1 MNYRLASAV
10 AAVLAASPTQGV
22 LAQTTEPSSS
32 GRLEEIIVTAQ
43 RREESLQD
51 VPLAIQAL
59 TGETLSQLNIT
70 TVEEFVRFVP
80 SVTTATLGPGQ
91 SNIYMRGLSV
101 GTLGTQGS
109 GTNGPWP
116 NVAVYLDEQST
127 QVPGRNLDVYAAD
140 FERIEVLTGPQGTL
154 FGAGAQAG
162 VLRYITNK
170 PRLDEFASSVKA
182 GVATTAHGDESYNA
196 EGMLNVPL
204 IDDKLALRL
213 VAYHDKRGGYIDNVE
228 STFTRRGTDL
238 GFARR
243 TSGNVPLDSV
253 VIDNSDIAGSD
264 INEVEYNGA
273 RASLKWQIVDDWDA
287 LLAVAYQK
295 IEGEG
300 VFYQHPNG
308 SESGCS
314 YDPASGTLPQSCPE
328 STQRLKPLEATVFTP
343 ASTEDEFVNTALTVN
358 GKVGPLDLVY
368 AGAYLTREAQS
379 ISDYTNYARGV
390 WGSYYQ
396 CTGYSGGSV
405 DKCYTPASFWDDRSD
420 STNMSHELRL
430 SSPGDWRMRFVGGLF
445 YEDRSVEARTDW
457 HYKSVPECPDSGVS
471 TGSCFLY
478 LDPRAAPKF
487 ESAVPDMG
495 NPNRRAS
502 DIGFF
507 NDFER
512 EYTQFAAFASV
523 DFDILENLTLT
534 LGTRY
539 FDIENS
545 MVGAN
550 MGSFFCKVYGSGAS
564 GPCNGTTS
572 GYGEGDPPETG
583 DSPYGTNVTKQSD
596 NDNQADGFRSRVNLT
611 WRITDD
617 NLVYATWSEGY
628 RPGGFNRGSA
638 CGVADP
644 ATGINQWC
652 FPFSYQS
659 DDLTNI
665 ELGWKTSFW
674 DGRAQFN
681 TAIYEVTWKDA
692 QTGLFAP
699 HLGFPNL
706 QSFLTGPE
714 YKVQGLEF
722 NLTVQP
728 MDGLLIS
735 AAGSYNKAELE
746 KSPPVLSNVPE
757 SPTFGQPITESCV
770 AFDAD
775 DVCTDVVS
783 VENIF
788 GVPGTEMAN
797 APEIQFNIRA
807 RYEWAWG
814 EYNPYVGAAIQFQD
828 ESLSSATAVNRYL
841 QPSWTTMDASVG
853 VSRDAWNAELYV
865 TNLTDEDKSVYT
877 SATQFIIAEVP
888 MRPQTIGLRF
898 GYSFGG
904 N

>member
-10 AAVLAASPTQGV
+10 AAVLAAAPTNAV
-22 LAQTTEPSSS
+22 YAQAASS
-32 GRLEEIIVTAQ
+32 GGLEEVVVTAQ
-43 RREESLQD
+43 RRTENLQD
-51 VPLAIQAL
+51 VPLSITAM
-59 TGETLSQLNIT
+59 TGETLSQLNVT
-70 TVEEFVRFVP
+70 TVEEFIKFLP

-170 PRLDEFASSVKA
+170 PQLNTFATDVKV
-182 GVATTAHGDESYNA
+182 GVATTAHGDESYNV
-196 EGMLNVPL
+196 EGVLNIPL
-204 IDDKLALRL
+204 ITDKLALRL
-213 VAYHDKRGGYIDNVE
+213 VAYHDKRGGYIDNVY
-228 STFTRRGTDL
+228 STFTRSSADL
-238 GFARR
+238 GFAQR
-243 TSGNVPLDSV
+243 TGGVVPEDSV
-253 VIDNSDIAGSD
+253 VINNGNIAREN

-273 RASLKWQIVDDWDA
+273 RASLKLQIADDWDA
-287 LLAVAYQK
+287 ILAVAYQT
-295 IEGEG
+295 IDGEG
-300 VFYQHPNG
+300 VFYQHRNG
-308 SESGCS
+308 SESGCGVNI
-314 YDPASGTLPQSCPE
+314 DCPNSQQPLDDLE
-328 STQRLKPLEATVFTP
+328 VTIFNEGYTQ
-343 ASTEDEFVNTALTVN
+343 DEFINTALTIN
-358 GKVGPLDLVY
+358 GRVGPLDLVY

-379 ISDYTNYARGV
+379 ISDYTNYARGR
-390 WGSYYQ
+390 WGTYYQ
-396 CTGYSGGSV
+396 CTGFSGTSV
-405 DKCYTPASFWDDRSD
+405 DKCYTPSSFWDDRND
-420 STNMSHELRL
+420 SENMSHEIRL
-430 SSPGDWRMRFVGGLF
+430 SSPADWRMRFVGGLF
-445 YEDRSVEARTDW
+445 YEDRTIEATTDW

-487 ESAVPDMG
+487 QSAVPDMN

-507 NDFER
+507 NDFTR
-512 EYTQFAAFASV
+512 EYTQMAAFASV

-550 MGSFFCKVYGSGAS
+550 MGSFYCKVYGTGET
-564 GPCNGTTS
+564 GPCTGDLY
-572 GYGEGDPPETG
+572 GYGDVTAPF
-583 DSPYGTNVTKQSD
+583 GTNVSEQED
-596 NDNQADGFRSRVNLT
+596 NDNQSDGFRSRANLT
-611 WRITDD
+611 WRITGDA
-617 NLVYATWSEGY
+617 LVYATWSEGY

-644 ATGINQWC
+644 LSGENQWC
-652 FPFSYQS
+652 FPTSYES
-659 DDLTNI
+659 DDLTNY
-665 ELGWKTSFW
+665 ELGWKTTFW
-674 DGRAQFN
+674 GGRAQFN
-681 TAIYEVTWKDA
+681 GAIYEIKWEDA

-699 HLGFPNL
+699 QLGFPNL

-714 YKVQGLEF
+714 YQVQGIEF
-722 NLTVQP
+722 SVVVAP
-728 MDGLLIS
+728 MDGLVIN

-746 KSPPVLSNVPE
+746 SSPQLLSNNPD
-757 SPTFGQPITESCV
+757 SPTFGQPITDSCL
-770 AFDAD
+770 AFDD
-775 DVCTDVVS
+775 NDVCTQVVS

-788 GVPGTEMAN
+788 GTPGTEMAN
-797 APEIQFNIRA
+797 APELQFNIRA
-807 RYEWAWG
+807 RYEWDWN
-814 EYNPYVGAAIQFQD
+814 EYSPYVGAAIQYQD
-828 ESLSSATAVNRYL
+828 ESFSSATAVNRYV

-853 VSRDAWNAELYV
+853 VGKDEWNAELFV
-865 TNLTDEDKSVYT
+865 TNLTDENKSVYT
-877 SATQFIIAEVP
+877 TASQFILVEVP
-888 MRPQTIGLRF
+888 MRPRTIGLRV

>member
-10 AAVLAASPTQGV
+10 AAVLAASPTSVV
-22 LAQTTEPSSS
+22 LAQTTSS
-32 GRLEEIIVTAQ
+32 GLEEVVVTAQ
-43 RREESLQD
+43 RRAENLQD
-51 VPLAIQAL
+51 VPVAIQAL
-59 TGETLSQLNIT
+59 TGETLSQLNVT
-70 TVEEFVRFVP
+70 TVEEFVKYLP

-170 PRLDEFASSVKA
+170 PQLDKMDISAKGGFAA
-182 GVATTAHGDESYNA
+182 TAHGSESYNI
-196 EGMLNVPL
+196 EGMLNMPL
-204 IDDKLALRL
+204 IDEKLALRV
-213 VAYHDKRGGYIDNVE
+213 VAYSDHRGGYIDNVF

-243 TSGNVPLDSV
+243 TGGVVPVDSV
-253 VIDNSDIAGSD
+253 VIDNGDIAGKD
-264 INEVEYNGA
+264 INEVDYTGA
-273 RASLKWQIVDDWDA
+273 RASLKWQITDDWDA

-295 IEGEG
+295 IDGEG

-308 SESGCS
+308 SESGCGIT
-314 YDPASGTLPQSCPE
+314 AKCPD
-328 STQRLKPLEATVFTP
+328 STQKLRPLQVTVFND
-343 ASTEDEFVNTALTVN
+343 AFTEDEFVNTALTIN

-396 CTGYSGGSV
+396 CTGFSGGSV
-405 DKCYTPASFWDDRSD
+405 DKCYTPSSFWDDRND
-420 STNMSHELRL
+420 STNLSQEIRL
-430 SSPGDWRMRFVGGLF
+430 SSPADWRMRFVGGLF
-445 YEDRSVEARTDW
+445 YEDRTVEATTDW

-487 ESAVPDMG
+487 QSAARDMN

-507 NDFER
+507 NDFTR
-512 EYTQFAAFASV
+512 DYTQFAAYLSV

-545 MVGAN
+545 MAGAN
-550 MGSFFCKVYGSGAS
+550 MGSFYCKVYGSGES
-564 GPCNGTTS
+564 GPCTGALY
-572 GYGEGDPPETG
+572 GYGDVIA
-583 DSPYGTNVTKQSD
+583 PYGTNVSEQED
-596 NDNQADGFRSRVNLT
+596 NNNQADGFRSRANLT
-611 WRITDD
+611 WRATDD
-617 NLVYATWSEGY
+617 VLLYATWSEGY

-638 CGVADP
+638 CGVRDP
-644 ATGINQWC
+644 NNPNNATNQQWC
-652 FPFSYQS
+652 FPTSYES
-659 DDLTNI
+659 DDLTNY

-674 DGRAQFN
+674 GGRAQFN
-681 TAIYEVTWKDA
+681 GAIYQVQWETA

-699 HLGFPNL
+699 QLGFPNL
-706 QSFLTGPE
+706 QSFLTGPDYE
-714 YKVQGLEF
+714 VNGVELNF
-722 NLTVQP
+722 TVAP
-728 MDGLLIS
+728 TDGLVVT
-735 AAGSYNKAELE
+735 AAASYNKAELDS
-746 KSPPVLSNVPE
+746 SPVFLSNNPN

-770 AFDAD
+770 GGYTAG
-775 DVCTDVVS
+775 VCNAVVPVTD
-783 VENIF
+783 IF
-788 GVPGTEMAN
+788 GQPGDEMAN
-797 APEIQFNIRA
+797 APELQFNIRA
-807 RYEWAWG
+807 RYEW
-814 EYNPYVGAAIQFQD
+814 EYEDYNPYFGVALQYQD
-828 ESLSSATAVNRYL
+828 ESYSSAIEVNRYV
-841 QPSWTTMDASVG
+841 QPAWTTMDASIG
-853 VSRDAWNAELYV
+853 INKAEWGAELYV
-865 TNLTDEDKSVYT
+865 TNLTDENKSLYT
-877 SATQFIIAEVP
+877 TASQFILVEVP
-888 MRPQTIGLRF
+888 MRPRTIGLRLA
-898 GYSFGG
+898 YNFGG
-904 N
+904 E

>member
-10 AAVLAASPTQGV
+10 AAVLAACPAQAVRAQETQ
-22 LAQTTEPSSS
+22 TSS
-32 GRLEEIIVTAQ
+32 GKLEEVVVTAQ
-43 RREESLQD
+43 RRSENLQD

-59 TGETLSQLNIT
+59 TGETLTQLNIT
-70 TVEEFVRFVP
+70 TVEEFVKFLP

-116 NVAVYLDEQST
+116 NVAVYLDDQST

-170 PRLDEFASSVKA
+170 PRFNEFASNVKA
-182 GVATTAHGDESYNA
+182 GGATTAHGDESYNV
-196 EGMLNVPL
+196 EGMLNMPL

-213 VAYHDKRGGYIDNVE
+213 VAYHDERGGYIDNVF

-238 GFARR
+238 GFANR
-243 TSGNVPLDSV
+243 TGGVVPVDSV
-253 VIDNSDIAGSD
+253 VIDNGDIAGKD

-287 LLAVAYQK
+287 ILAVAYQK

-308 SESGCS
+308 AESGC
-314 YDPASGTLPQSCPE
+314 GITLNCPQ
-328 STQRLKPLEATVFTP
+328 STQRLKPLEVTVFTP
-343 ASTEDEFVNTALTVN
+343 GFTEDEFVNTALTVN

-390 WGSYYQ
+390 WGTYYQ
-396 CTGYSGGSV
+396 CTGFSGGSV
-405 DKCYTPASFWDDRSD
+405 DKCYTPASFWDDKND

-430 SSPGDWRMRFVGGLF
+430 SSPTDWRMRFVGGLF
-445 YEDRSVEARTDW
+445 YEDRKVEANTDW
-457 HYKSVPECPDSGVS
+457 HYKSVPECPDSGAS
-471 TGSCFLY
+471 SGSCFLY
-478 LDPRAAPKF
+478 LDPNGAPKF
-487 ESAVPDMG
+487 QSAVPDMN
-495 NPNRRAS
+495 NPHRRAP

-507 NDFER
+507 NDFTR
-512 EYTQFAAFASV
+512 DYTQFAAFASV

-539 FDIENS
+539 FDIDNS

-550 MGSFFCKVYGSGAS
+550 MGSFYCKVYGTGES
-564 GPCNGTTS
+564 GPCTGDLY
-572 GYGEGDPPETG
+572 GYGDVLA
-583 DSPYGTNVTKQSD
+583 PYGTNVSEQAD
-596 NDNQADGFRSRVNLT
+596 NDNQADGFRSRANLT
-611 WRITDD
+611 WRITADA
-617 NLVYATWSEGY
+617 LVYATWSEGY

-638 CGVADP
+638 CGVKDP
-644 ATGINQWC
+644 VTNTNQWC
-652 FPFSYQS
+652 FPTSYES

-665 ELGWKTSFW
+665 EAGWKTMFW
-674 DGRAQFN
+674 GGRAQFN
-681 TAIYEVTWKDA
+681 GAIYEVTWKDA

-699 HLGFPNL
+699 QLGFPNL

-714 YKVQGLEF
+714 YKVQGVEF
-722 NLTVQP
+722 NVAIQA
-728 MDGLLIS
+728 MEGLLIS

-746 KSPPVLSNVPE
+746 NSPPVLSNNPD
-757 SPTFGQPITESCV
+757 SPTFGQPITESCLS
-770 AFDAD
+770 FDAGA
-775 DVCTDVVS
+775 CTNVVS

-797 APEIQFNIRA
+797 APELQFNIRA
-807 RYEWAWG
+807 RYDWTWG
-814 EYNPYVGAAIQFQD
+814 EYRPYVGAAVQYQD
-828 ESLSSATAVNRYL
+828 ESFSSATVVNRYV

-853 VSRDAWNAELYV
+853 ISKDAWNAELYV
-865 TNLTDEDKSVYT
+865 TNLTDENKSLYT
-877 SATQFIIAEVP
+877 NATQFILVEVP
-888 MRPQTIGLRF
+888 MRPRTIGLRF

>member
-10 AAVLAASPTQGV
+10 AAVLAASPAQVV
-22 LAQTTEPSSS
+22 LAQATS
-32 GRLEEIIVTAQ
+32 GGLEEVVVTAQ
-43 RREESLQD
+43 RRAENLQD
-51 VPLAIQAL
+51 VPLAITAM
-59 TGETLSQLNIT
+59 TGETLSQLNVS
-70 TVEEFVRFVP
+70 TVEEFVRFLP

-116 NVAVYLDEQST
+116 NVAVYLDDQST

-170 PRLDEFASSVKA
+170 PQFNDMSANVKT
-182 GVATTAHGDESYNA
+182 GIATTSGGSESYNV
-196 EGMLNVPL
+196 EGMLNLPL

-213 VAYHDKRGGYIDNVE
+213 VAYQDHRGGYIDNVF
-228 STFTRRGTDL
+228 STFTRSGTDL

-243 TSGNVPLDSV
+243 TGGVVPADSL
-253 VIDNSDIAGSD
+253 VIDNGDIAGKD
-264 INEVEYNGA
+264 INEVDYSGV
-273 RASLKWQIVDDWDA
+273 RASLKWQVTDDWDA

-295 IEGEG
+295 IDGEG

-308 SESGCS
+308 SESGCG
-314 YDPASGTLPQSCPE
+314 ATANCTT
-328 STQRLKPLEATVFTP
+328 STQKLKPLQVTIFNEGTTK
-343 ASTEDEFVNTALTVN
+343 DEFVNTALTIT

-396 CTGYSGGSV
+396 CTGFSGGSV
-405 DKCYTPASFWDDRSD
+405 DKCYSPSSFWDDTNDSD
-420 STNMSHELRL
+420 NLSQEIRL
-430 SSPGDWRMRFVGGLF
+430 SSPSDWRMRFVGGLF
-445 YEDRSVEARTDW
+445 YEDRTVEATTDW

-487 ESAVPDMG
+487 QSAVPDMN

-507 NDFER
+507 NDFVR
-512 EYTQFAAFASV
+512 DYTQFAAFASV

-550 MGSFFCKVYGSGAS
+550 MGSFYCKVYGTGES
-564 GPCNGTTS
+564 GPCTGDLY
-572 GYGEGDPPETG
+572 GYGDVLA
-583 DSPYGTNVTKQSD
+583 PYGTNVTEQED
-596 NDNQADGFRSRVNLT
+596 NDNQADGFRSRANLT
-611 WRITDD
+611 WRVNDD
-617 NLVYATWSEGY
+617 LLLYTTWSEGY

-638 CGVADP
+638 CGVKDVQ
-644 ATGINQWC
+644 TNQNQWC
-652 FPFSYQS
+652 FPFSYES
-659 DDLTNI
+659 DDLTNYEI
-665 ELGWKTSFW
+665 GWKTTFW
-674 DGRAQFN
+674 GGRAQFN
-681 TAIYEVTWKDA
+681 GAIYQLKWESA

-699 HLGFPNL
+699 QLGFPNL
-706 QSFLTGPE
+706 QSFLTGPD
-714 YKVQGLEF
+714 YKVDGIEF
-722 NLTVQP
+722 NVVVAP
-728 MDGLLIS
+728 IDGLTIN
-735 AAGSYNKAELE
+735 AAGSYNKGELD
-746 KSPPVLSNVPE
+746 KSPQVLGNIPGGPS
-757 SPTFGQPITESCV
+757 FGEPITESCLV
-770 AFDAD
+770 FTGG
-775 DVCTDVVS
+775 VCTNSVS

-788 GVPGTEMAN
+788 GTPGTELAN
-797 APEIQFNIRA
+797 SPELQFNIRA
-807 RYEWAWG
+807 RYDWTYG
-814 EYNPYVGAAIQFQD
+814 EYNPYVGAAIQYQD
-828 ESLSSATAVNRYL
+828 ESYSSAIEVNRYV
-841 QPSWTTMDASVG
+841 QPSWTTMDASIG
-853 VSRDAWNAELYV
+853 VNKDAWNAEFYV
-865 TNLTDEDKSVYT
+865 TNLTDENKSVYT
-877 SATQFIIAEVP
+877 TASQFILVEVP
-888 MRPQTIGLRF
+888 MRPRTMGLRL

-904 N
+904 K